1 MSNNIPALEVSAHY
15 RAMTQTTDS
24 AASTSPPSKPRSV
37 GGPRLANNGGETQNP
52 QTPVSGHSQLL
63 GYARVSRADQNL
75 DRQRDALS
83 AAGCSKIFIDEGV
96 SGSLA
101 NRQGLSELLRFAR
114 AGDSIVVQAL
124 DRLGRSTKN
133 LLALVDD
140 LRQRQVSLQ
149 ILNLGVDTGTPAGQ
163 MVLTVI
169 AALAEMERSTLQERT
184 LDGLAAARARGR
196 VGGRPPSLSTAQK
209 LEVAR
214 MREAGRTSTEIA
226 EILGCSTRT
235 IRRVPRH

>member
-1 MSNNIPALEVSAHY
+1 
-15 RAMTQTTDS
+15 MTKTTDS
-24 AASTSPPSKPRSV
+24 DHPTSPSSKPNKS
-37 GGPRLANNGGETQNP
+37 AGGETDKNVGETSSP
-52 QTPVSGHSQLL
+52 TNPVSVHGQLL
-63 GYARVSRADQNL
+63 GYARVSRADQNI

-101 NRQGLSELLRFAR
+101 NRQGLSELLGFAR

-133 LLALVDD
+133 LLTLVDD
-140 LRQRQVSLQ
+140 LRQRQVSLL

-169 AALAEMERSTLQERT
+169 AALAEMEKSTLQERT
-184 LDGLAAARARGR
+184 LDGLAAARSRGR
-196 VGGRPPSLSTAQK
+196 IGGRPPSLSASQK
-209 LEVAR
+209 LEVNR
-214 MREAGRTSTEIA
+214 MREAGRTTGEIA
-226 EILGCSTRT
+226 EVLRCSART
-235 IRRVPRH
+235 IRRVPRL